1 MYYIKFIMKNNI
13 LKLIE
18 YVYYLSLFLLFA
30 LYLFPGSL
38 IGFLLHGDMSRELNL
53 VDNPIGTSINH
64 FFYFVYLTI
73 LASVCSSR
81 KKIFFNNF
89 YFIFL
94 LSIILESSH
103 LVIPNRA
110 FELNDL
116 FANIAGV
123 VTIIMIK
130 KILK

>member
-1 MYYIKFIMKNNI
+1 MKNNI
-13 LKLIE
+13 LKFIE
-18 YVYYLSLFLLFA
+18 YVYYLSLFLLFV

-64 FFYFVYLTI
+64 FFYFTYLTI

-81 KKIFFNNF
+81 KKIFFNSF
-89 YFIFL
+89 YFVFL
-94 LSIILESSH
+94 LSTILEASH

-110 FELNDL
+110 FELYDL

-123 VTIIMIK
+123 VTIFMIK